1 MTEQLLDYERR
12 HLEQV
17 RSLAPE
23 CALFLKRSGK
33 LPLPGPCDIALYGSG
48 ARHTVQGGTGS
59 GEVNSRFSVTVE
71 EGLREAGFQIL
82 TTDWLDRYDA
92 VRKQAYAAFIKKIK
106 SDARKHHT
114 SALVEAMGAVMPEP
128 EYEIPLERR
137 CSTAVYV
144 LSRISGEGS
153 DRKIV
158 PGDFLLS
165 ESEQRDILTLQELY
179 PVFLLVLNVGGPV
192 DLSPVVRDVDDILLL
207 SQLGAQT
214 GTVLADILLG
224 AAYPSGKLTTSWV
237 RSEDLCPQAEFGQ
250 KEETHY
256 KEGIYVGYRYYDAAH
271 VKPLFPFGFGLGYG
285 DFRIEPGTVALAGEQ
300 VTVST
305 QVRSTG
311 AFPGKEVVQLYLSS
325 PWGALDQPV
334 QALAAYGKTRELAPG
349 ESCRM
354 ELSFR
359 MSDLASF
366 DAARSA
372 YVLAKGDYVLRCGSS
387 SRTAKPMALLRLTQ
401 DVVTEKVHSLS
412 GAPDFTDWVPE
423 GPEAIPEGLPVYV
436 LDAASIPCRTHTY
449 EEPLQPDPAV
459 QALTDEELVYLNIG
473 GFRLKDRAGVVGDS
487 GSAIPGTAGETASC
501 LKEKGIPA
509 LVMSDGPAGIRLARD
524 YYEDKKGAHSLGS
537 AMLPTMIDLL
547 PAPARAAMTRPKKL
561 PKGVEIKH
569 RYATAI
575 PIGTAIAQSFS
586 LSLAESCGD
595 IVGDEMERFGIHLW
609 LAPALNIHR
618 SILCGRNFEY
628 FSEDPLVSGLTAA
641 AITRGVQKHPGRGVT
656 IKHFA
661 ANNQETNRYN
671 NNSNVSQRALREI
684 YLRGFG
690 LCIRESQPR
699 AVMTSYNL
707 INGTHTSESRELTMG
722 ILRGEFGFRGIVMT
736 DWVVGGSLM
745 YNSKRYPMPN
755 AGKVALAG
763 GDLFMPG
770 SRADYNRCLAM
781 LRQGMLP
788 RYQLELNA
796 TRVVHMA
803 RKLTEEEQ
811 KTKE

>member
-23 CALFLKRSGK
+23 CTLFLKRSGK

-71 EGLREAGFQIL
+71 EGFREAGFQIL

-114 SALVEAMGAVMPEP
+114 SALVEGMGAVMPEP

-165 ESEQRDILTLQELY
+165 ESEQRDILALQELY

-372 YVLAKGDYVLRCGSS
+372 YVLTKGDYVLRCGSS

-661 ANNQETNRYN
+661 ANNQEANRYN

-781 LRQGMLP
+781 LRQGTLP

-803 RKLTEEEQ
+803 RKLTEEAQ

>member
-23 CALFLKRSGK
+23 CTLFLKRSGK
-33 LPLPGPCDIALYGSG
+33 LSLPGPCDIALYGSG

-114 SALVEAMGAVMPEP
+114 SALVEGMGAVMPEP

-165 ESEQRDILTLQELY
+165 KSEQRDILTLQELY

-349 ESCRM
+349 ESSRM

-387 SRTAKPMALLRLTQ
+387 SRAAKPMALLRLTQ

-487 GSAIPGTAGETASC
+487 GSIPGTAGETASC

-781 LRQGMLP
+781 LRQGTLP

>member
-71 EGLREAGFQIL
+71 EGFREAGFQIL

-114 SALVEAMGAVMPEP
+114 SALVEGMGAVMPEP

-165 ESEQRDILTLQELY
+165 ESEQRDILALQELY

-487 GSAIPGTAGETASC
+487 GSIPGTAGETASC

-781 LRQGMLP
+781 LRQGTLP

>member
-1 MTEQLLDYERR
+1 MENQLLDYERQ
-12 HLEQV
+12 HLEQL
-17 RSLAPE
+17 RALAPE
-23 CALFLKRSGK
+23 CTLFLKRSGK
-33 LPLPGPCDIALYGSG
+33 LPLPGPCEIALYGSG
-48 ARHTVQGGTGS
+48 ARHTVKGGTGS
-59 GEVNSRFSVTVE
+59 GEVNSRSFLNIE
-71 EGLREAGFQIL
+71 ESLSRAGFQIL
-82 TTDWLDRYDA
+82 TKDWLDRYDA
-92 VRKQAYAAFIKKIK
+92 VRKDAYAVFLKKIR
-106 SDARKHHT
+106 SDARKHRT
-114 SALVEAMGAVMPEP
+114 SPLIEGMGAVMPEP
-128 EYEIPLERR
+128 EYEIPLEQR
-137 CSTAVYV
+137 CNTAVYV

-153 DRKIV
+153 DRKVV
-158 PGDFLLS
+158 PGDVLLS
-165 ESEQRDILTLQELY
+165 ESEKRDILALQELY

-192 DLSPVVRDVDDILLL
+192 DLSPVVQDVDDILLL
-207 SQLGAQT
+207 SQLGVQT
-214 GTVLADILLG
+214 GAVLSDILLG
-224 AAYPSGKLTTSWV
+224 EAYPSGKLTTSWV
-237 RSEDLCPQAEFGQ
+237 RGGDFCPQAEFGE

-271 VKPLFPFGFGLGYG
+271 VKPLFPFGFGLGYT
-285 DFRIEPGTVALAGEQ
+285 DFRLEPGAVTLAGEQ
-300 VTVST
+300 VTVSA
-305 QVRSTG
+305 QVRNIG
-311 AFPGKEVVQLYLSS
+311 AFSGKEVVQLYLSS
-325 PWGALDQPV
+325 PWGALDQPA

-354 ELSFR
+354 ELRFK

-366 DAARSA
+366 DEARSA
-372 YVLAKGDYVLRCGSS
+372 YVLEKGDYVLRCGNF
-387 SRTAKPMALLRLTQ
+387 SRKCKPMALLRLTHE
-401 DVVTEKVHSLS
+401 VVTLQARDLLGK
-412 GAPDFTDWVPE
+412 PDFSDWKPE
-423 GPEAIPEGLPVYV
+423 GPEPVPEGLPVYV
-436 LDAASIPCRTHTY
+436 LDAESIPTKTLSDTRT
-449 EEPLQPDPAV
+449 LRPDPMV
-459 QALTDEELVYLNIG
+459 QALTDEELVFLNIG
-473 GFRLKDRAGVVGDS
+473 GFKLKDRSGVVGDS
-487 GSAIPGTAGETASC
+487 GFTIPGTAGETTSQ
-501 LKEKGIPA
+501 LKAKGFPA
-509 LVMSDGPAGIRLARD
+509 IIMADGPAGVRLARD
-524 YYEDKKGAHSLGS
+524 YYEDKKGAHSLSS

-547 PAPARAAMTRPKKL
+547 PAPVRSSMRRQKKL
-561 PKGVEIKH
+561 PKGAVVKH

-684 YLRGFG
+684 YLKGFG
-690 LCIRESQPR
+690 LCVRESQPC

-707 INGTHTSESRELTMG
+707 INGVHTSESRELTED
-722 ILRGEFGFRGIVMT
+722 ILRGEFGFQGIVMT

-770 SRADYNRCLAM
+770 SKADYDRCMAM
-781 LRQGMLP
+781 VRSGELP

-796 TRVVHMA
+796 TRVLRMA
-803 RKLTEEEQ
+803 RRLTEAAE
-811 KTKE
+811 

>member
-71 EGLREAGFQIL
+71 EGFREAGFQIL

-114 SALVEAMGAVMPEP
+114 SALVEGMGAVMPEP

-387 SRTAKPMALLRLTQ
+387 SRAAKPMALLRLTQ

-449 EEPLQPDPAV
+449 EEPQQPDPAV

-487 GSAIPGTAGETASC
+487 GSIPGTAGETASC

-781 LRQGMLP
+781 LRQGTLP

>member
-71 EGLREAGFQIL
+71 EGFREAGFQIL

-114 SALVEAMGAVMPEP
+114 SALVEGMGAVMPEP

-165 ESEQRDILTLQELY
+165 ESEQRDILALQELY

-387 SRTAKPMALLRLTQ
+387 SRAAKPMALLRLTQ
-401 DVVTEKVHSLS
+401 DVITEKVHSLS

-487 GSAIPGTAGETASC
+487 GSIPGTAGETASC

>member
-12 HLEQV
+12 HLEQI
-17 RSLAPE
+17 RALAPE
-23 CALFLKRSGK
+23 CTLFLKRSGK

-48 ARHTVQGGTGS
+48 ARHTVKGGTGS
-59 GEVNSRFSVTVE
+59 GEVNSRLFPTVE
-71 EGLREAGFQIL
+71 EDLRAAGFQIL
-82 TTDWLDRYDA
+82 TDDWLDRYDA
-92 VRKQAYAAFIKKIK
+92 VRKQAYAAFLKRIKA
-106 SDARKHHT
+106 DARKHHT
-114 SALVEAMGAVMPEP
+114 SALISGMGAVMPEP
-128 EYEIPLERR
+128 EYDIPLERR

-144 LSRISGEGS
+144 LSRVSGEGN
-153 DRKIV
+153 DRKIA

-165 ESEQRDILTLQELY
+165 ESEKRDILALQELY
-179 PVFLLVLNVGGPV
+179 PVFVLVLNVGGPV

-207 SQLGAQT
+207 SQLGTQT
-214 GTVLADILLG
+214 GAVLSDILLG
-224 AAYPSGKLTTSWV
+224 EAYPSGKLATTWV
-237 RSEDLCPQAEFGQ
+237 SGDCLCPQAEFGE

-256 KEGIYVGYRYYDAAH
+256 KEGIYVGYRYYDSAH
-271 VKPLFPFGFGLGYG
+271 VKPLFPFGFGLGYT
-285 DFRIEPGTVALAGEQ
+285 DFRFEPGSVALAGEQ
-300 VTVST
+300 VTVGVE
-305 QVRSTG
+305 VRNTG
-311 AFPGKEVVQLYLSS
+311 VFPGKEVVQLYLSS

-334 QALAAYGKTRELAPG
+334 QALASYGKTRELAPG
-349 ESCRM
+349 ESCRI

-366 DAARSA
+366 DEAASA
-372 YVLAKGDYVLRCGSS
+372 YILEKGDYVLRCGTS
-387 SRTAKPMALLRLTQ
+387 SRNAKPMALLRLTQ
-401 DVVTEKVHSLS
+401 DVVTMRTKDLLRK
-412 GAPDFTDWVPE
+412 PDFADWKPE
-423 GPEAIPEGLPVYV
+423 QPEAVPQGLDVYV
-436 LDAASIPCRTHTY
+436 LDAGSIPCRTPSY
-449 EEPLQPDPAV
+449 EETLQPDPKL
-459 QALTDEELVYLNIG
+459 QALTEEELVYLNIG
-473 GFRLKDRAGVVGDS
+473 GFQLKDRGGVVGDS
-487 GSAIPGTAGETASC
+487 GAAIPGTAGETASC
-501 LKEKGIPA
+501 LREKGFPA
-509 LVMSDGPAGIRLARD
+509 LIMADGPAGIRLARD

-537 AMLPTMIDLL
+537 AMLPTMLDLL
-547 PAPARAAMTRPKKL
+547 PGPARAAMTRPKKV
-561 PKGVEIKH
+561 PKGCEIKH

-586 LSLAESCGD
+586 LALAESCGD

-628 FSEDPLVSGLTAA
+628 YSEDPLVSGLTAA
-641 AITRGVQKHPGRGVT
+641 AITRGVQKHPGCGVT

-690 LCIRESQPR
+690 LCVRESQPC

-707 INGTHTSESRELTMG
+707 INGVHTSESRDLMD
-722 ILRGEFGFRGIVMT
+722 ILRREFGFRGIVMT
-736 DWVVGGSLM
+736 DWVIGGSLM

-770 SRADYNRCLAM
+770 SKADYNRCLAM
-781 LRQGMLP
+781 LRSGALP

-796 TRVVHMA
+796 TRVLHMA
-803 RKLTEEEQ
+803 ERLAGRK
-811 KTKE
+811 

>member
-71 EGLREAGFQIL
+71 EGFREAGFQIL

-114 SALVEAMGAVMPEP
+114 SALVEGMGAVMPEP

-387 SRTAKPMALLRLTQ
+387 SRAAKPMALLRLTQ

-487 GSAIPGTAGETASC
+487 GSIPGTAGETASC

-561 PKGVEIKH
+561 PKGVEIQH

-781 LRQGMLP
+781 LRQGTLP